1 MKKTKRYAEGD
12 EVDGNFYEAGSGSE
26 SDYKDDQTSE
36 TPTPSAKA
44 AAPKRAIVTK
54 EQLAASPYDNLRD
67 YLNAQQNLKRRD
79 GSASS
84 KPAPKAEAP
93 APKAES
99 KPAPKAE
106 TPAPKAEAP
115 APKAETKTETT
126 PKSSGTYRDISGKVR
141 SKTDDGESERA
152 ANRSKIAEAFS
163 SGKKFREML
172 GSKYKS
178 GGSVSSR
185 GDGIAQRGK
194 TKGRFC

>member
-93 APKAES
+93 AS
-99 KPAPKAE
+99 KAE
-106 TPAPKAEAP
+106 T
-115 APKAETKTETT
+115 KAETKTEAA
-126 PKSSGTYRDISGKVR
+126 PKSSGTYRDISGKVK

-152 ANRSKIAEAFS
+152 ANRSKLAEAFS

-178 GGSVSSR
+178 GGSVSGR

>member
-106 TPAPKAEAP
+106 APASKAET
-115 APKAETKTETT
+115 KAETKTEAA
-126 PKSSGTYRDISGKVR
+126 PKSSGTYRDISGKVK

-152 ANRSKIAEAFS
+152 ANRSKLAEAFS

-178 GGSVSSR
+178 GGSVSGR